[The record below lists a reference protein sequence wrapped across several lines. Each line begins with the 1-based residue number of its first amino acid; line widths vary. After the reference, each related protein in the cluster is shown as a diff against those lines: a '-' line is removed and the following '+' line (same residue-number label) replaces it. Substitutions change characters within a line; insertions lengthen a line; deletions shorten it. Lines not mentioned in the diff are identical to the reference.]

1 MVQRNDAAVSIY
13 DTTPAFFVK
22 SLIFSR
28 KNNLNSGDSNTST
41 SSNSPNTN
49 RPTP

>member
-1 MVQRNDAAVSIY
+1 MTQRNDAAVSIY
-13 DTTPAFFVK
+13 DTTPIFFVK
-22 SLIFSR
+22 SLIFSC
-28 KNNLNSGDSNTST
+28 KNSLNSGDSSTST